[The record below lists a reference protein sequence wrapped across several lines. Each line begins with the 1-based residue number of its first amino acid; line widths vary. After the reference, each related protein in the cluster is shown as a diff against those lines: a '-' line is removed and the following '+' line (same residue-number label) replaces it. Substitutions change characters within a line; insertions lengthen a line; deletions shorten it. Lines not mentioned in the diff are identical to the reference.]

1 MSIDGVIDEILLD
14 SFNDYEVDHN
24 LINKYKDLSYQKLI
38 EAYND
43 NNKSLQ
49 EKFAILH
56 LLKSQKGE

>member
-1 MSIDGVIDEILLD
+1 MSMDGVIDEILLD